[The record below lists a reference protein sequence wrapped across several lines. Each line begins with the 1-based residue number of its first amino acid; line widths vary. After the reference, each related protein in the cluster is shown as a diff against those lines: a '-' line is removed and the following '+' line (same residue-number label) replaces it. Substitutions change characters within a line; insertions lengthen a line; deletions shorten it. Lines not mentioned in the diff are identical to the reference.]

1 MIGAEEMTGARGMSM
16 RRGRN
21 MLLGLVVLV
30 SLTAC
35 GSRNPAAAP
44 TAAAPTATG
53 PLTPA
58 PVAHPDLSG
67 FWNLDMSVARDDD
80 LMKQVAPNT
89 AFLDDTGPKEFPA
102 GDFGGLKLKPAALE
116 AARKWDPY
124 TQLTPENACKAPSI
138 VYALQG
144 PFPIEIFQSDK
155 LIVMK
160 LEYYDMVRILFLDG
174 RQPESD
180 YPSSKEGFSSA
191 HWDGATLVV
200 ETTHLEPATIT
211 NNGLDHTG
219 DVRVIER
226 FKLSPDGKTLLAT
239 QEFEDPAILD
249 NRGVRFIAWRKEPGQ
264 HVFPYECDPGFAG
277 NYAKP
282 NGKPAGR
289 KKSK

>member
-1 MIGAEEMTGARGMSM
+1 MGHLIKS
-16 RRGRN
+16 
-21 MLLGLVVLV
+21 LLGVALSGIVLLV
-30 SLTAC
+30 SATAC
-35 GSRNPAAAP
+35 GTREPAAVP
-44 TAAAPTATG
+44 VVT
-53 PLTPA
+53 A
-58 PVAHPDLSG
+58 PVTHPDLSG

-89 AFLDDTGPKEFPA
+89 AFIDDTGPKELPA
-102 GDFGGLKLKPAALE
+102 GDFGGLQLKPAALE

-138 VYALQG
+138 VYAMQG

-155 LIVMK
+155 LIVIK

-180 YPSSKEGFSSA
+180 FPASKVGFSSA

-211 NNGLDHTG
+211 NNGLDHTA

-226 FKLSPDGKTLLAT
+226 FKLSPDGKKLLAT
-239 QEFEDPAILD
+239 QEFADPAILE
-249 NRGVRFIAWRKEPGQ
+249 NRGVRFIAWRKEAGQ

-277 NYAKP
+277 NYSKP
-282 NGKPAGR
+282 TG